1 MSDEKEEEKQKPVEL
16 RPSTIVSKEIKSR
29 PDEPKQG
36 PPVDVN
42 SNLTPIT
49 RQEVHDVNAMDWDK
63 MSLEQLHDQLHIMET
78 RLMYAQ
84 SLAKDDIYKQMLSG
98 INYLK
103 SIIIQKTPDE
113 LKLL

>member
-63 MSLEQLHDQLHIMET
+63 MSLEQLHEQLNVMET
-78 RLMYAQ
+78 RLLYSQ
-84 SLAKDDIYKQMLSG
+84 QLGNEELVRQVLAGVNQ
-98 INYLK
+98 LK
-103 SIIIQKTPDE
+103 LIIINQTPDE